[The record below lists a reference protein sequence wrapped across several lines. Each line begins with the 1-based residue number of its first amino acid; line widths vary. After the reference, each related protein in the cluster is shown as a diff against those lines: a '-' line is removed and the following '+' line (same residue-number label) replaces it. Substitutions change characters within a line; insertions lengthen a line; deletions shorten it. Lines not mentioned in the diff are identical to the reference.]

1 MTNRPVP
8 RRLDDIDRRLLELLR
23 SDGRRPNNQLAAAV
37 GVSPSTCLQRV
48 RSLVADGVITRFTV
62 DVDPDALG
70 QFLQALVSVRIRPGA
85 RHQLTAFA
93 DGLRGLP
100 EVAQFF
106 YLAGAEDFVVH
117 VRARTTQDLR
127 DFVTDRISTQPMV
140 AATNTSLIFDHER
153 GGAPA

>member
-1 MTNRPVP
+1 MSDRPVP
-8 RRLDDIDRRLLELLR
+8 RRLDDVDRRLLELLR
-23 SDGRRPNNQLAAAV
+23 ADGRKPNNQLAAAV

-48 RSLVADGVITRFTV
+48 RALVADGVITRFTV

-70 QFLQALVSVRIRPGA
+70 QALQALVSVRIRTGA

-93 DGLRGLP
+93 EGLRGLP
-100 EVAQFF
+100 EVTQFF

-127 DFVTDRISTQPMV
+127 DFVTDAISTQPMV
-140 AATNTSLIFDHER
+140 AATNTSLIFEHEHR
-153 GGAPA
+153 